1 MMRKLLSAA
10 WLTIGGV
17 VLVSG
22 AAAVPSLGQIPEP
35 AVAPTTWELK
45 FRYHDPQRVSVLLPG
60 ETTPTLYWYM
70 LYTVENA
77 TDGEVDFLPQFT
89 LVTDTLQARPAEVR
103 VSPEAFKAIQR
114 RTGDPLLVPPEKVIG
129 RLLRGKDQAKRSVAI
144 WRDFDPRAKS
154 FKVFVGGLS
163 GEVARL
169 RNPTFDSAQPESDDN
184 PRHYVLR
191 KTLEIPYRLPA
202 GESMRHQAVP
212 ERRPEQQK
220 WIMR

>member
-1 MMRKLLSAA
+1 MTGMMRNLLSALA
-10 WLTIGGV
+10 F
-17 VLVSG
+17 LVCW
-22 AAAVPSLGQIPEP
+22 AAVGPALGEIPEP
-35 AVAPTTWELK
+35 SVAPASSELT
-45 FRYHDPQRVSVLLPG
+45 FRYRDPERVSVLLPG

-77 TDGEVDFLPQFT
+77 TGSEVDFLPRFT
-89 LVTDTLQARPAEVR
+89 LVTDTLQVVPAEVQ

-114 RTGDPLLVPPEKVIG
+114 RTGDPLLVPPEKAVG
-129 RLLRGKDQAKRSVAI
+129 RLLCGKDQAKRSVAI

-154 FKVFVGGLS
+154 FKVFVAGLS
-163 GEVARL
+163 SEMTRL
-169 RNPTFDSAQPESDDN
+169 RNPTFDPAEPESDEN

-191 KTLEIPYRLPA
+191 RTLEIPYRLPV